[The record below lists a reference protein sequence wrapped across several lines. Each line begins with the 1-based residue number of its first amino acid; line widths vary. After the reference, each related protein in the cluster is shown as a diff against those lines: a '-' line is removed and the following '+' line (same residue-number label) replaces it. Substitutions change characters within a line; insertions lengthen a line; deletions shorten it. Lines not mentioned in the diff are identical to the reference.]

1 MQIKGKSRPVRNR
14 FFNSGGQRLV
24 LVCCALAHLA
34 VRVDGQAASA
44 PAREYR
50 AYVASEA
57 ADLISVVRFGPQG
70 LTLDRT
76 IPTGLMPN
84 DIDGPH
90 GVAFAPDGKSYFVS
104 LAHGQPFGSVW
115 KYSVEGD
122 KVLGQ
127 VTLGMFPATM
137 QVTPDGEFL
146 YVVNFNLHGDRVPS
160 SVSVVATDGLLEVG
174 RIRTCLMPHGSRINP
189 QGTKQYS
196 ACMMDDTL
204 VEIDTG
210 TLKVSRHFTLVPGH
224 EAGHMGVPPLGAPAG
239 GDHAAHA
246 AGHGSEPP
254 PPGAKTCS
262 PTWAQPS
269 SDGRRIFVACNA
281 ASDIVEI
288 DSDAWTV
295 VRHIPAGPGVY
306 NLAVTRDGRLLIA
319 SNRRGQSVSVIE
331 IASGRELVRLPT
343 RRRVVHGIAV
353 TGDDRF
359 AFVTAEG
366 VSAEPGTVDVID
378 LAALTTV
385 ATLDLAPQAGGVDV
399 LPDGGR

>member
-1 MQIKGKSRPVRNR
+1 
-14 FFNSGGQRLV
+14 
-24 LVCCALAHLA
+24 
-34 VRVDGQAASA
+34 
-44 PAREYR
+44 
-50 AYVASEA
+50 
-57 ADLISVVRFGPQG
+57 
-70 LTLDRT
+70 
-76 IPTGLMPN
+76 
-84 DIDGPH
+84 
-90 GVAFAPDGKSYFVS
+90 
-104 LAHGQPFGSVW
+104 
-115 KYSVEGD
+115 
-122 KVLGQ
+122 
-127 VTLGMFPATM
+127 
-137 QVTPDGEFL
+137 
-146 YVVNFNLHGDRVPS
+146 
-160 SVSVVATDGLLEVG
+160 
-174 RIRTCLMPHGSRINP
+174 
-189 QGTKQYS
+189 
-196 ACMMDDTL
+196 MMDDTL

-210 TLKVSRHFTLVPGH
+210 TLKVSRHFTLSPGG
-224 EAGHMGVPPLGAPAG
+224 ETGHTGAPLPGAPAAA
-239 GDHAAHA
+239 DHGAHA

-254 PPGAKTCS
+254 NAGTKTCS

-295 VRHIPAGPGVY
+295 VRHFPAGPGVY

-366 VSAEPGTVDVID
+366 VSAEPGTVEVVD

>member
-1 MQIKGKSRPVRNR
+1 MAGITA
-14 FFNSGGQRLV
+14 RLTSV
-24 LVCCALAHLA
+24 VAALAGLTVGVNTHGA
-34 VRVDGQAASA
+34 TP

-57 ADLISVVRFGPQG
+57 ADVISVVRFGPQG
-70 LTLDRT
+70 LTLERT
-76 IPTGLMPN
+76 LPTGLMPN

-90 GVAFAPDGKSYFVS
+90 GVAMSPDGRSYFVS

-115 KYSVEGD
+115 KYSVAD
-122 KVLGQ
+122 DTVLGQ

-160 SVSVVATDGLLEVG
+160 SVSVVATNGLLEVA

-189 QGTKQYS
+189 QGTRHYS

-210 TLKVSRHFTLVPGH
+210 TLKVSRHFTMRPGQ
-224 EAGHMGVPPLGAPAG
+224 EAGHAGAPTPAPATA

-254 PPGAKTCS
+254 PPGARTCS

-269 SDGRRIFVACNA
+269 ADGRRVFVACNGS
-281 ASDIVEI
+281 SDIVEI
-288 DSDAWTV
+288 DADAWTV
-295 VRHIPAGPGVY
+295 VRHIPAGAGVY
-306 NLAVTRDGRLLIA
+306 NLAVTRNGRLLIA
-319 SNRRGQSVSVIE
+319 TNRRGQSVSVIE
-331 IASGRELVRLPT
+331 TASGKELARLPT
-343 RRRVVHGIAV
+343 KRRVVHGAAIPA
-353 TGDDRF
+353 DDRF
-359 AFVTAEG
+359 AFITVEG
-366 VSAEPGTVDVID
+366 VASEPGTVEVID
-378 LAALTTV
+378 LIALKTV
-385 ATLDLAPQAGGVDV
+385 ATLDLPPQAGGVDV
-399 LPDGGR
+399 LPDAGQ